1 MRLSFELL
9 EDGRVCIIYG
19 DGTVEVVSSLNFEVN
34 VDDKDVTVN
43 SVPHMKG
50 IAAEVVVNAL
60 ALVTVAWTVTTI
72 VRLVLG

>member
-1 MRLSFELL
+1 
-9 EDGRVCIIYG
+9 
-19 DGTVEVVSSLNFEVN
+19 
-34 VDDKDVTVN
+34 
-43 SVPHMKG
+43 VPHMNG